1 LAHGLDSVEQLRH
14 RALLDRFL
22 AERRE
27 DVRDVVHE
35 GRVRPDDEYTA
46 EPLAVGVE
54 EPGRAMQADCRLA
67 GAGTALYD
75 ERTLRL
81 GRDQPVL
88 VRLDRRDDVAHPR
101 IAPPVELLEQEV
113 RDACA
118 FDRAAVE

>member
-1 LAHGLDSVEQLRH
+1 
-14 RALLDRFL
+14 
-22 AERRE
+22 
-27 DVRDVVHE
+27 
-35 GRVRPDDEYTA
+35 
-46 EPLAVGVE
+46 
-54 EPGRAMQADCRLA
+54 MQADCRLA

-118 FDRAAVE
+118 FDRAAVEGFVGDVQESPAVGPEAAPLLHPVRRFGRRGVERPRCGRLPVDDE